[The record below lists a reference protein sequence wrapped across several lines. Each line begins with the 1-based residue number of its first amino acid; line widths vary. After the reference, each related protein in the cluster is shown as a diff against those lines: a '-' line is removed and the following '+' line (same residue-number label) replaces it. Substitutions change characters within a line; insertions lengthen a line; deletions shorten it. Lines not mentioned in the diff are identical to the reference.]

1 MPSVKQLQ
9 SEELSLNTI
18 GNFFSAYQKLTIY
31 QMSQNRDNTINSR
44 KFFQGL
50 LDTFIDLKQDL
61 KSLMKVDPNNKEVMS
76 FSTLTKNGKTVDVF
90 ISFETKFSTSTNREA
105 LEFFKNSIEGRETDL
120 VLVGATAKKLFK
132 EMFPEYVQYTYFD
145 MTEKNTELKGNL
157 DLMRHMLQYEQINVY
172 NPYYISL
179 MQQQPQVET
188 ISGDIALESDTKT
201 GQEPREVKHFLFEPD
216 KLKILHFFE
225 LQIMS
230 NLFQHKIKEAHLA
243 NLGSRIATL
252 QHTQD
257 NLEEAIEKVKLLK
270 IKTMRYKANK
280 KQRNRL
286 SGMRFWS

>member
-9 SEELSLNTI
+9 SEEASLDTI

-31 QMSQNRDNTINSR
+31 QMKLNRDNTINSR

-50 LDTFIDLKQDL
+50 LDTFVDLKQDL
-61 KSLMKVDPNNKEVMS
+61 RRLIKINPNNKQVIS

-90 ISFETKFSTSTNREA
+90 ISFETKFSTSINRES
-105 LEFFKNSIEGRETDL
+105 LSFYKQSVTGRETDL
-120 VLVGATAKKLFK
+120 VVVGATAKKLFK
-132 EMFPEYVQYTYFD
+132 EFFPESQTYTYFNL
-145 MTEKNTELKGNL
+145 TEKNTDLRGNI
-157 DLMRHMLQYEQINVY
+157 DLMKHLLNYEQINVY

-179 MQQQPQVET
+179 MEQKPQIET
-188 ISGDIALESDTKT
+188 ISGDLSLTLDTETEKK
-201 GQEPREVKHFLFEPD
+201 EAKHFLFEPD
-216 KLKILHFFE
+216 KRKILHFFE

-252 QHTQD
+252 QHTQS
-257 NLEEAIEKVKLLK
+257 NLESEMEKVKRLK
-270 IKTMRYKANK
+270 LKTMKYKANK

-286 SGMRFWS
+286 SGMGFWS